1 MINQDHKIITTPV
14 GLNGGENAGT
24 ANYGISL
31 QCNEKVHSKF
41 HWFIGLV
48 TEIKTRVQLQVFKV
62 TVLEDQQRG
71 QPTICTGINFMLES
85 RSTEAAVSGETLEV
99 GATRNCSQR
108 RAFSPLIMVNR
119 WR

>member
-14 GLNGGENAGT
+14 GLNGGENTGT

-31 QCNEKVHSKF
+31 KRNEKMHSKF
-41 HWFIGLV
+41 HWFMSSNRNKNQS
-48 TEIKTRVQLQVFKV
+48 TAASKV

-71 QPTICTGINFMLES
+71 QPIICTGINFMLES
-85 RSTEAAVSGETLEV
+85 RSIEAAVSGETLEV

-119 WR
+119 